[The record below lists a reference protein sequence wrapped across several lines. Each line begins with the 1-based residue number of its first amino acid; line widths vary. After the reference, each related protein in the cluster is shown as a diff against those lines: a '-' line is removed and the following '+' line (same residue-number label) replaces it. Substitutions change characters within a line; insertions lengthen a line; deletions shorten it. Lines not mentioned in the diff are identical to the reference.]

1 MKKISLTI
9 EDIFNVPTSEIFNPD
24 IFKPVTSVLIDSR
37 NMVKDSL
44 FIAIKG
50 NRFDGHNFLQDAINN
65 GASAVVINRKEYK
78 KFEDIYIPIVTVK
91 DTKKALGDIAKIWRN
106 KLSGRTKIISITGS
120 AGKTSTKEMIA
131 LLLNEKYSVN
141 KTVGN
146 NNNHIGVPLTIFN
159 TNEKHNVLVL
169 EHGTNHFGEIE
180 YTSEIAKPDFALIT
194 NIGDSHL
201 EFFKNRRGVL
211 EEKEALFRITK
222 EQNGFLFVNNDDSLL
237 KKSYKDYKNR
247 ITFGFSFDKG
257 SVVNVQGKLAGY
269 TDEGRPII
277 EVSYKNKKINQALP
291 LYGKQNASN
300 YLAAVTVGLKLGLTK
315 KQIESGTKKLIAVD
329 KRLNVKKFKD
339 FILVD
344 DTYNA
349 NPESMKYAL
358 QFLSKFKSYKRK
370 IAVLGDMFEL
380 GKEEIDLHIKL
391 ASFVFNNKITEV
403 YTIGKRMKNLSDMI
417 DGAKIIK
424 KHFGR
429 RDNLKFFLRNM
440 DISNSVVLVKG
451 SRGMK
456 MEEFVDILETKLL

>member
-1 MKKISLTI
+1 M
-9 EDIFNVPTSEIFNPD
+9 
-24 IFKPVTSVLIDSR
+24 
-37 NMVKDSL
+37 
-44 FIAIKG
+44 
-50 NRFDGHNFLQDAINN
+50 
-65 GASAVVINRKEYK
+65 
-78 KFEDIYIPIVTVK
+78 
-91 DTKKALGDIAKIWRN
+91 
-106 KLSGRTKIISITGS
+106 
-120 AGKTSTKEMIA
+120 
-131 LLLNEKYSVN
+131 
-141 KTVGN
+141 
-146 NNNHIGVPLTIFN
+146 
-159 TNEKHNVLVL
+159 
-169 EHGTNHFGEIE
+169 
-180 YTSEIAKPDFALIT
+180 
-194 NIGDSHL
+194 
-201 EFFKNRRGVL
+201 
-211 EEKEALFRITK
+211 
-222 EQNGFLFVNNDDSLL
+222 
-237 KKSYKDYKNR
+237 
-247 ITFGFSFDKG
+247 
-257 SVVNVQGKLAGY
+257 
-269 TDEGRPII
+269 
-277 EVSYKNKKINQALP
+277 P